1 MLWYRIARRICRG
14 FLWVLY
20 RFHSSGIENIPRKGG
35 FVLASNHASYYDP
48 VLLASANTVRQVHFM
63 AKEELFKVPLF
74 GRLILSLGAL
84 PIKRGGADRN
94 LFRTFGELLKTRDI
108 ALVVFPEGTR
118 TADGTLGSA
127 KRGVGALCLAAGVP
141 VIPAFIR
148 GSYEVWPRFRKL
160 PRLRGDIEVRFGP
173 PIQWSDG
180 EFDASGD
187 ANRAL
192 ADLILK
198 KIEEL
203 NMTEGK
209 TLGFQET
216 NRTNLK
222 KGEQTAQGIRQDGPD
237 SAVEDHRAS

>member
-1 MLWYRIARRICRG
+1 MLWYRLARRICRL
-14 FLWVLY
+14 FLWFLY
-20 RFHSSGIENIPRKGG
+20 RFRSRGIEYIPRKGG

-48 VLLASANTVRQVHFM
+48 VLLAAANTVRQVHFM
-63 AKEELFKVPLF
+63 AKEELFKVPIF

-94 LFRTFGELLKTRDI
+94 LFRTFGELLKSRDI

-118 TADGTLGSA
+118 THDGKLGPA

-141 VIPAFIR
+141 VVPTFIR
-148 GSYEVWPRFRKL
+148 GSFAVWPRFRRFPSLK
-160 PRLRGDIEVRFGP
+160 GEIEVRFGP

-180 EFDASGD
+180 ELNATGD
-187 ANRAL
+187 ANKAL

-203 NMTEGK
+203 SMKEGE
-209 TLGFQET
+209 TLGFPET
-216 NRTNLK
+216 NITK
-222 KGEQTAQGIRQDGPD
+222 SEKGEQNAPSLHKEGSEFPMDGNND
-237 SAVEDHRAS
+237 R

>member
-1 MLWYRIARRICRG
+1 MLWYRVARRICRG

-20 RFHSSGIENIPRKGG
+20 HFRTSGVEHIPREGG

-94 LFRTFGELLKTRDI
+94 LFRTFGALLKMKKI

-118 TADGTLGSA
+118 TRDGKLGIVR
-127 KRGVGALCLAAGVP
+127 RGVGALCLSAGVP
-141 VIPAFIR
+141 VIPAYIR
-148 GSYEVWPRFRKL
+148 GSFDVWPRFRRL
-160 PRLRGDIEVRFGP
+160 PRLRGEIEVRFGP
-173 PIQWSDG
+173 PVEWDNGELNASD
-180 EFDASGD
+180 DPNA
-187 ANRAL
+187 AL

-203 NMTEGK
+203 SMTEGG

-216 NRTNLK
+216 NGTTTE
-222 KGEQTAQGIRQDGPD
+222 KGERNASGLHREGSESRLDGNND
-237 SAVEDHRAS
+237 R